1 MKNELKYPVIIQG
14 GMGVAVSDWRLAKAV
29 SSCGELGVVS
39 GTAISRIFTSRL
51 MDGDLSSNV
60 RRALAHFPLQG
71 AAEEVLERYYIPGGK
86 LQNAP
91 YRSQPVYSIKPSPFL
106 DKLTVLAN
114 FTEVWLAK
122 EGHSGVVG
130 INLLEKVQM
139 SNPASIYGAMLAGV
153 DFIIM
158 GAGIPVQVPA
168 IITKLTSHEA
178 VSYRLDVQGAMP
190 DDTYYI
196 KFDPDNIF
204 PGIQSITGPLSRP
217 KFVPVVSSVVLA
229 QALIKRSDGEINGF
243 IIEGPTAGGH
253 NAPPRGV
260 LKLDENSEPIYGIKD
275 LVDLEKIKSLGLPFW
290 LAGGFGHPQKLI
302 EAIRLGA
309 QGIQVGTAFSL
320 CNESGMES
328 ELKQRVL
335 AKVISGDIKVITS
348 STISPTGF
356 PFKVLGVE
364 GTASDEK
371 VYNIRKRICD
381 LGFLRNVLIDPAG
394 KLNYRC
400 SAEPVEDFVKK
411 GGREEDAMGRTCLCN
426 NLAATAGFAQIR
438 KDNFSEPQLVT
449 SGDDIET
456 ISRLIKPGTIN
467 YSAVDV
473 LNYLLGKS

>member
-51 MDGDLSSNV
+51 MDGDLSGNV
-60 RRALAHFPLQG
+60 RRALSHFPLQG
-71 AAEEVLERYYIPGGK
+71 AVEEVLERYYIPGGK

-122 EGHSGVVG
+122 EGHSGIAG

-153 DFIIM
+153 DYVIM

-168 IITKLTSHEA
+168 ILRKLSSHEA
-178 VSYRLDVQGAMP
+178 VNYRLDVQGAMP
-190 DDTYYI
+190 DDTYRI
-196 KFDPDNIF
+196 NFDPEDIF
-204 PGIQSITGPLSRP
+204 PGIINTAGSLTTPRFL
-217 KFVPVVSSVVLA
+217 PVVSSVVLA

-260 LKLDENSEPIYGIKD
+260 LKLDSNSEPIYGIKD
-275 LVDLEKIKSLGLPFW
+275 LVDLEKIKALGLPFW
-290 LAGGFGHPQKLI
+290 LAGGFGHPQKLN
-302 EAIRLGA
+302 EALALGA

-320 CNESGMES
+320 CNESGMEDK
-328 ELKQRVL
+328 LKQRVL
-335 AKVISGDIKVITS
+335 SQVISGNIKVITS

-371 VYNIRKRICD
+371 VYNTRKRICD
-381 LGFLRNVLIDPAG
+381 LGFLRNVVIDPAG

-400 SAEPVEDFVKK
+400 SAEPVEDFIRK
-411 GGREEDAMGRTCLCN
+411 GGKEVDAIGRTCLCN
-426 NLAATAGFAQIR
+426 NLASTAGFPQIR
-438 KDNFSEPQLVT
+438 PGNFAEPQLVT

-456 ISRLIKPGTIN
+456 ITRLIEPGKIN

-473 LNYLLGKS
+473 INYLLGKS

>member
-1 MKNELKYPVIIQG
+1 LKKELKYPVIIQG
-14 GMGVAVSDWRLAKAV
+14 GMGIAVSDWRLAKAV
-29 SSCGELGVVS
+29 SGNGALGVVS

-51 MDGDLSSNV
+51 MDGDISGNV
-60 RRALAHFPLQG
+60 RRALSHFPIQD
-71 AAEEVLERYYIPGGK
+71 AVKEILERYYIPGGK
-86 LQNAP
+86 LLNAP
-91 YRSQPVYSIKPSPFL
+91 YRAQPVYTIKPSPFL

-139 SNPASIYGAMLAGV
+139 SNAASIYGAMLAGV
-153 DFIIM
+153 DYIIM

-168 IITKLTSHEA
+168 IITKLCSHEA

-190 DDTYYI
+190 DDTYRI
-196 KFDPDNIF
+196 NFDPESIF
-204 PGIQSITGPLSRP
+204 PGISSIADTLERP
-217 KFVPVVSSVVLA
+217 RFLPVVSSVVLA

-260 LKLDENSEPIYGIKD
+260 LKLDSNSEPVYGIKD
-275 LVDLEKIKSLGLPFW
+275 LVDLEKIKALGLPFW
-290 LAGGFGHPQKLI
+290 LAGGFGHPQKLK
-302 EAIRLGA
+302 EAIALGA

-320 CNESGMES
+320 CNESGMEN
-328 ELKQRVL
+328 ELKQMVL
-335 AKVISGDIKVITS
+335 SKVITGDIKVITS

-356 PFKVLGVE
+356 PFKVLGVD

-371 VYNIRKRICD
+371 VYRTRKRICD
-381 LGFLRNVLIDPAG
+381 LGFLRNVVIDPAG
-394 KLNYRC
+394 MLNYRC
-400 SAEPVEDFVKK
+400 SAEPVEDFVRK
-411 GGREEDAMGRTCLCN
+411 GGKEEDSIGRTCLCN
-426 NLAATAGFAQIR
+426 NLAATAGFPQIR
-438 KDNFSEPQLVT
+438 PGNFVEPQLVT

-456 ISRLIKPGTIN
+456 ITRLIKPGTIN

-473 LNYLLGKS
+473 INYLLGKS

>member
-1 MKNELKYPVIIQG
+1 
-14 GMGVAVSDWRLAKAV
+14 MGVAVSDWRLAKAV

-51 MDGDLSSNV
+51 MDGDLSGNV

-290 LAGGFGHPQKLI
+290 LAGGFGHPQKLN
-302 EAIRLGA
+302 EALALGA

-320 CNESGMES
+320 CNESGMEH

-335 AKVISGDIKVITS
+335 SQVISGNIKVITS

-371 VYNIRKRICD
+371 VYNTRKRICD
-381 LGFLRNVLIDPAG
+381 LGFLRIVVIDPAG

-400 SAEPVEDFVKK
+400 SAEPVEDFIRK
-411 GGREEDAMGRTCLCN
+411 GGKEVDAIGRTCLCN
-426 NLAATAGFAQIR
+426 NLASTAGFPQIR
-438 KDNFSEPQLVT
+438 PGNFAEPQLVT

-456 ISRLIKPGTIN
+456 ITRLIEPGKIN

-473 LNYLLGKS
+473 INYLLSKS